1 VKSREKTKIYTK
13 NHLRGNMAHCKHES
27 CGAAEKVWLPYE
39 FEGRSRGLKPHS
51 YCIHCGVVKSI
62 SSDRAKPMGYYTNIL
77 AKMPITKVQMRLIV
91 RDLENMDFDDVYSMT
106 GSEQEKVFCSVV
118 QKYCK
123 VSEQ

>member
-1 VKSREKTKIYTK
+1 
-13 NHLRGNMAHCKHES
+13 MAHCKHES
-27 CGAAEKVWLPYE
+27 CGAAEKVWLPYG

-77 AKMPITKVQMRLIV
+77 AKMPITKVQMRLII
-91 RDLENMDFDDVYSMT
+91 RELENMDFDDVYSMT
-106 GSEQEKVFCSVV
+106 GSEQEKVFSSVV